1 MMRVCV
7 IGAGAIGGVIAA
19 WLARAGHQVT
29 VVARADHL
37 AALQTGGLR
46 LEDRIAGS
54 GFTVPVDARP
64 SAAGLG
70 HQDLVVL
77 GVKGPA
83 MAEVLPQVG
92 PLLGKDTIVLPAI
105 NGVPWWYF
113 LQEGGPF
120 DGRPINALDPDGH
133 LLTLIPAQHLVGC
146 VVHVA
151 GEMMAPGVIAQ
162 TAHRKLIIG
171 DVQRG
176 TSKRLQAL
184 GEVLG
189 QAGFEAVVS
198 SDIRRDL
205 WVKLIGNLAFNPLAA
220 LTGMRMDEMLAQTG
234 LVALARQLIEES
246 NQVARA
252 LGVETGID
260 TETRI
265 TMARTIGRARLSTL
279 QDFDRGRRPELEGLL
294 GSVIELAAWVHQ
306 PVPTI
311 EHVAAL
317 TYARARALG
326 LIT

>member
-1 MMRVCV
+1 MRVCV

-19 WLARAGHQVT
+19 WLARAGHQVK
-29 VVARADHL
+29 VVARGDHL
-37 AALQTGGLR
+37 AALQTRGLQ
-46 LEDRIAGS
+46 LEDRISGS
-54 GFTVPVDARP
+54 DFTVRVDARS

-83 MAEVLPQVG
+83 MAEVLPQIG
-92 PLLGKDTIVLPAI
+92 PLLGKDTMVLPAI

-113 LQEGGPF
+113 LKEGGQF
-120 DGRPINALDPDGH
+120 DGQPIKALDPDGH

-176 TSKRLQAL
+176 TSKRLEAL
-184 GEVLG
+184 GLALN

-198 SDIRRDL
+198 ADIRRDL

-220 LTGMRMDEMLAQTG
+220 LTGMRMDEMLAQPG
-234 LVALARQLIEES
+234 LVALARRLIEES

-279 QDFDRGRRPELEGLL
+279 QDFEKGRRPELEGLL
-294 GSVIELAAWVHQ
+294 GSVIELAARVHQ

>member
-1 MMRVCV
+1 MRVCV

-19 WLARAGHQVT
+19 WLARAGHQVK
-29 VVARADHL
+29 VVARGDHL
-37 AALQTGGLR
+37 AALQTRGLQ

-54 GFTVPVDARP
+54 DFTVRVDARN

-83 MAEVLPQVG
+83 MAEVLPQIG
-92 PLLGKDTIVLPAI
+92 PLLGNDTMVLPAI

-113 LQEGGPF
+113 LKEGGQF
-120 DGRPINALDPDGH
+120 DGQPIKALDPGGH

-176 TSKRLQAL
+176 TSKRLEAL
-184 GEVLG
+184 GLALN

-198 SDIRRDL
+198 ADIRRDL

-220 LTGMRMDEMLAQTG
+220 LTGMRMDEMLAQPG
-234 LVALARQLIEES
+234 LVALARRLIEES

-279 QDFDRGRRPELEGLL
+279 QDFEKGRRPELEGLL
-294 GSVIELAAWVHQ
+294 GSVIELAARVHQ